1 VFPQQNRWRDP
12 SSGMQGRHPV
22 DPALVQ
28 RAVKQAVGA
37 AGVSKAASCQTFRHS
52 FATHRL
58 ERGQDIRTAMTY
70 THGLNRGRLGVRS
83 PAGFV

>member
-1 VFPQQNRWRDP
+1 MFPQLYRWRDR
-12 SSGMQGRHPV
+12 SSGLQGRHPV

-28 RAVKQAVGA
+28 RAVKQAVSA
-37 AGVSKAASCQTFRHS
+37 AGVSKVASCHAFHHS

-70 THGLNRGRLGVRS
+70 THGLNHGPLGVSS